1 MTPEEVE
8 QAVADF
14 SREGGDPEALQ
25 RVRTFFE
32 EDDGRSFV
40 MVNLI
45 DNADAPI
52 ELPAT
57 GPGADADAL
66 LGHYMEYMWPALI
79 SRACHPLFTGAA
91 VGESLD
97 IVGIENAQR
106 WDRAAT
112 MRYRSRRDMWKIAGD
127 PRFAERHEY
136 KVAAFEKTI
145 AVPVQP
151 QLLISDP
158 RFVLLL
164 LILAVLGVVDAVVW
178 RLR

>member
-1 MTPEEVE
+1 
-8 QAVADF
+8 
-14 SREGGDPEALQ
+14 
-25 RVRTFFE
+25 
-32 EDDGRSFV
+32 
-40 MVNLI
+40 
-45 DNADAPI
+45 
-52 ELPAT
+52 
-57 GPGADADAL
+57 
-66 LGHYMEYMWPALI
+66 
-79 SRACHPLFTGAA
+79 
-91 VGESLD
+91 
-97 IVGIENAQR
+97 
-106 WDRAAT
+106 
-112 MRYRSRRDMWKIAGD
+112 MWKIAGD